1 MGHSRSIGLSARSGY
16 DRLLPEVTDL
26 TALRPG
32 QNRRDPAPSFIPGP
46 DGTDLA
52 IHDFGGSG
60 PPLLM
65 VHATGIHGWAF
76 RPLAEHLTDSFHCW
90 SLDLR
95 GHGDSPVAD
104 GENFHWG
111 GFGQDVSAA
120 LAHLGPEPVIG
131 FGHSLGGAALV
142 MAEHDSPASVQQLI
156 LYEPAILPPGRST
169 SALFLDERSMMMEM
183 AGRRRSTFTSYA
195 EAIKNYASKPPMAAW
210 NAAALHAYVLHG
222 FGESEDG
229 SVHIKCLPGVEAAM
243 FASTQTQ
250 EAQNVWESLG
260 ALSCPAVLQVGSI
273 SGGQHLATAAS
284 AADQFALPVRVFEGL
299 EHFGPLQLPAL
310 VAEAIACSAAAQPP
324 GEEP

>member
-1 MGHSRSIGLSARSGY
+1 
-16 DRLLPEVTDL
+16 
-26 TALRPG
+26 
-32 QNRRDPAPSFIPGP
+32 
-46 DGTDLA
+46 
-52 IHDFGGSG
+52 
-60 PPLLM
+60 M

-76 RPLAEHLTDSFHCW
+76 RPLAEHLTHSFHCW

-104 GENFHWG
+104 GENFDWG
-111 GFGQDVSAA
+111 GFGRDVSAV

-142 MAEHDSPASVQQLI
+142 MAEHDSPESLQQLI

-169 SALFLDERSMMMEM
+169 SSLFLDERSMMMEM
-183 AGRRRSTFTSYA
+183 AGRRRSTFASHA
-195 EAIKNYASKPPMAAW
+195 EAIKNYAPKPPMAAW
-210 NAAALHAYVLHG
+210 NAAALHAYVVHG

-250 EAQNVWESLG
+250 EAQNVWGSLG

-273 SGGQHLATAAS
+273 SGSQHLATAA
-284 AADQFALPVRVFEGL
+284 AAAEQFALPVRVFEGL

-310 VAEAIACSAAAQPP
+310 VAKAIACSAAAEPP
-324 GEEP
+324 SGEP